1 MVAFED
7 SDASS
12 ITCIAIIDGV
22 TMILR
27 NFTNNNNNNNN
38 KNVTKR
44 YYKNDRI
51 IVARKESK
59 EKKTLIFRIFR
70 RTSTSSTILRNTCSF
85 RELTMDRNKPCH

>member
-7 SDASS
+7 SDVSS

-27 NFTNNNNNNNN
+27 NFTNNNNNSNNI
-38 KNVTKR
+38 TKR

-51 IVARKESK
+51 IVARKINSD
-59 EKKTLIFRIFR
+59 F
-70 RTSTSSTILRNTCSF
+70 
-85 RELTMDRNKPCH
+85 